1 MLTLKENQ
9 KIYVLKSDNRW
20 FTCVS
25 GNNGLIS
32 YSDNPFLFVDKERT
46 KINMNS
52 FQSCYNEIKNF
63 ELGKEIENLKTVE
76 SYSKLV
82 DKIMH
87 LQNVLFDMS
96 AFGEKITKK

>member
-9 KIYVLKSDNRW
+9 KIYVLKSDNKW

-52 FQSCYNEIKNF
+52 F
-63 ELGKEIENLKTVE
+63 
-76 SYSKLV
+76 
-82 DKIMH
+82 
-87 LQNVLFDMS
+87 
-96 AFGEKITKK
+96 